1 MTISRK
7 KRAIETKKA
16 PLGVK
21 KKNVLRAGEDSDD
34 DEGILCFSKERIK
47 IKCNNLISKEFTS

>member
-7 KRAIETKKA
+7 KRAIEMKKA

-34 DEGILCFSKERIK
+34 DEGMIFFK
-47 IKCNNLISKEFTS
+47 IKVQQLISKEFNFVE